1 MLLYLSDQLRKISF
15 RGIGFIE
22 RGQFL
27 STQKSIFIYPYTLML
42 KGDSFFIDKNKIT
55 SEEELVKTIDLI
67 GKKLKKQYHLSQ
79 EENLYKVTRVR

>member
-42 KGDSFFIDKNKIT
+42 KGDYFFIDKNKIT
-55 SEEELVKTIDLI
+55 SEEELVKTLDLI

-79 EENLYKVTRVR
+79 EENLFKVTRVR

>member
-22 RGQFL
+22 RGLFL

-42 KGDSFFIDKNKIT
+42 KGDYFFIDKNKIT
-55 SEEELVKTIDLI
+55 SEEELVKTLDLI

>member
-42 KGDSFFIDKNKIT
+42 KGDYFFMDKNKIT
-55 SEEELVKTIDLI
+55 SEEELVKTLDLI

-79 EENLYKVTRVR
+79 EENLFKVTRVR

>member
-42 KGDSFFIDKNKIT
+42 KGDYFFIDKNKIT
-55 SEEELVKTIDLI
+55 SEEELVKTLDLI
-67 GKKLKKQYHLSQ
+67 GKKLNKQYHLSQ
-79 EENLYKVTRVR
+79 EENLFKVTRVR

>member
-1 MLLYLSDQLRKISF
+1 VLLYLSDQLRKISF

-42 KGDSFFIDKNKIT
+42 KDDYFFIDKNKIT
-55 SEEELVKTIDLI
+55 SQEEFVKALDLI
-67 GKKLKKQYHLSQ
+67 GRKLKKQYQLSQ
-79 EENLYKVTRVR
+79 EEGLYKVTRVL

>member
-55 SEEELVKTIDLI
+55 SEEEFVKTLDLI
-67 GKKLKKQYHLSQ
+67 GKKLKKQYDLTQ
-79 EENLYKVTRVR
+79 EENLYKVTRVG

>member
-42 KGDSFFIDKNKIT
+42 KGDYFFIDKNKIT
-55 SEEELVKTIDLI
+55 SEEELVKTLDLI

>member
-55 SEEELVKTIDLI
+55 SEEELVKTLDLI

-79 EENLYKVTRVR
+79 EENLFKVTRVR

>member
-27 STQKSIFIYPYTLML
+27 STQKSIFIYPYKLML
-42 KGDSFFIDKNKIT
+42 KGDYFFIDKNKIT
-55 SEEELVKTIDLI
+55 SEEELVKTLDLI